1 MLESERNRLLLA
13 SCYMAHD
20 RTAPPEELSSMVE
33 AMGADAN
40 AHHCV
45 WGSPDIND
53 REETVISGLGPLS
66 SGSYFAEPFFP
77 FFKRQ
82 FSRNYFTFVL

>member
-53 REETVISGLGPLS
+53 RGDT
-66 SGSYFAEPFFP
+66 
-77 FFKRQ
+77 
-82 FSRNYFTFVL
+82 

>member
-1 MLESERNRLLLA
+1 MDCLGQCRRRSKVLQLQPHLHTIARMESERNRLLVA

-20 RTAPPEELSSMVE
+20 RTAPPEELRSMVE
-33 AMGADAN
+33 ASPNDQQLIVGADAN

-53 REETVISGLGPLS
+53 RV
-66 SGSYFAEPFFP
+66 
-77 FFKRQ
+77 K
-82 FSRNYFTFVL
+82 